1 MKKDKLNQDELHKDV
16 LNKDE
21 LHQDELY
28 KGGLNK
34 DDLHQDVLY
43 KDELNQ
49 IDLKLDKMEQEKMV
63 QDKVIK
69 GKIQR
74 ISGPV
79 VYAQLV
85 GKINDVVK
93 VGSDKLMGEII
104 EIRGS
109 LCVIQVYEDTVGL
122 KPGDVVENTNE
133 PLSVELGPGILS
145 QVFDGTQRPLDVIKK
160 QYGCYIARGVDLSSL
175 DRSKKWDFV
184 PVAQNGSDVF
194 SGQVI
199 GTVRENSTVVHKI
212 MVPLGVSGK
221 ITCLK
226 KAPFTIDDTI
236 AKVADVSITLT
247 QKWPVRRAR
256 PFKERL
262 EIKKP
267 LLSGIRVIDYLFPI
281 AMGGAAAIPGPFGC
295 GKTVTQQQ
303 FARWCDADIIV
314 YVGCG
319 ERGNEMTEV
328 LDEFPHL
335 KDPKSGQPLMNR
347 TILIANTSNMP
358 VAAREASIYTGITI
372 AEYFRDQGFNVALM
386 ADSTSRW
393 AEAMREI
400 SGRLEE
406 MPGEEG
412 YPAYLSK
419 KLADFYERSG
429 IVKTLGDDEGSI
441 SIIGAVSPA
450 GGDFSEPVTQNTLR
464 LTKCFWALDS
474 KLADK
479 RHYYAINWLTS
490 YSLFTNLTDTWF
502 DENVSSEWS
511 GFRKRIAKTLQRES
525 ELQEIVQL
533 VGLDS
538 LPKEEQLLMLIAK
551 SLREDFLQ
559 QNAFVEEDAFCSSN
573 KQIFMAKSILN
584 FYDKLLEKVDLINLE
599 EVRESKVLEIL
610 SLLKYEDNKIFVEGK
625 TLEIENKLNSES
637 NSLWS
642 VKNE

>member
-1 MKKDKLNQDELHKDV
+1 M
-16 LNKDE
+16 
-21 LHQDELY
+21 
-28 KGGLNK
+28 
-34 DDLHQDVLY
+34 
-43 KDELNQ
+43 
-49 IDLKLDKMEQEKMV
+49 I

-69 GKIQR
+69 GRIQR
-74 ISGPV
+74 VSGPV

-104 EIRGS
+104 EIRGDV
-109 LCVIQVYEDTVGL
+109 CVIQVYEDTVGL
-122 KPGDVVENTNE
+122 MPLDIVENTNE

-160 QYGCYIARGVDLSSL
+160 QFGCYIARGVDLSSL
-175 DRSKKWDFV
+175 DRTMKWSFV
-184 PVAQNGSDVF
+184 PVVENGSEVI

-199 GTVRENSTVVHKI
+199 GTVKENSTIVHKI
-212 MVPLGVSGK
+212 MVPIGVSGEIK
-221 ITCLK
+221 SLK
-226 KAPFTIDDTI
+226 KGEFTIDDSI
-236 AKVADVSITLT
+236 AMVGGVSITLT

-267 LLSGIRVIDYLFPI
+267 LISGIRVIDYLFPI

-328 LDEFPHL
+328 LEEFPHL

-429 IVKTLGDDEGSI
+429 IVKTLNDDSGSI

-490 YSLFTNLTDTWF
+490 YSLFTKLTDNWF
-502 DENVSSEWS
+502 DENISNDWSSM
-511 GFRKRIAKTLQRES
+511 RVRIAKILQRES
-525 ELQEIVQL
+525 QLQEIVQL

-538 LPKEEQLLMLIAK
+538 LPKEEQLLMLVAK
-551 SLREDFLQ
+551 ILREDFLQ
-559 QNAFVEEDAFCSSN
+559 QNAFHKEDAFCHVK
-573 KQIFMAKSILN
+573 KQLFMARAIMN
-584 FYDKLLEKVDLINLE
+584 FYDKMLENVDSINLE
-599 EVRESKVLEIL
+599 DVRTSSVVETI
-610 SLLKYEDNKIFVEGK
+610 SLLKYEDNKLFIDGK
-625 TLEIENKLNSES
+625 IIEIEDKLNKQTSD
-637 NSLWS
+637 LWS

>member
-1 MKKDKLNQDELHKDV
+1 M
-16 LNKDE
+16 
-21 LHQDELY
+21 
-28 KGGLNK
+28 
-34 DDLHQDVLY
+34 
-43 KDELNQ
+43 
-49 IDLKLDKMEQEKMV
+49 I

-69 GKIQR
+69 GRIQR
-74 ISGPV
+74 VSGPV

-104 EIRGS
+104 EIRGDV
-109 LCVIQVYEDTVGL
+109 CVIQVYEDTVGL
-122 KPGDVVENTNE
+122 MPLDIVENTNE

-160 QYGCYIARGVDLSSL
+160 QFGCYIARGVDLSSL
-175 DRSKKWDFV
+175 DRTMKWSFV
-184 PVAQNGSDVF
+184 PVVENGSEVI

-199 GTVRENSTVVHKI
+199 GTVKENSTIVHKI
-212 MVPLGVSGK
+212 MVPIGVSGEIK
-221 ITCLK
+221 SLK
-226 KAPFTIDDTI
+226 KGEFTIDDSI
-236 AKVADVSITLT
+236 AMVGGVSITLT

-267 LLSGIRVIDYLFPI
+267 LISGIRVIDYLFPI

-429 IVKTLGDDEGSI
+429 IVKTLNDDSGSI

-490 YSLFTNLTDTWF
+490 YSLFTKLTDNWF
-502 DENVSSEWS
+502 DENISNDWSSM
-511 GFRKRIAKTLQRES
+511 RVRIAKILQRES
-525 ELQEIVQL
+525 QLQEIVQL

-538 LPKEEQLLMLIAK
+538 LPKEEQLLMLVAK
-551 SLREDFLQ
+551 ILREDFLQ
-559 QNAFVEEDAFCSSN
+559 QNAFHKEDAFCHVK
-573 KQIFMAKSILN
+573 KQLFMARAIMN
-584 FYDKLLEKVDLINLE
+584 FYDKMLENVDSINLE
-599 EVRESKVLEIL
+599 DVRTSSVVETI
-610 SLLKYEDNKIFVEGK
+610 SLLKYEDNKLFIDGK
-625 TLEIENKLNSES
+625 IIEIEDKLNKQTSD
-637 NSLWS
+637 LWS